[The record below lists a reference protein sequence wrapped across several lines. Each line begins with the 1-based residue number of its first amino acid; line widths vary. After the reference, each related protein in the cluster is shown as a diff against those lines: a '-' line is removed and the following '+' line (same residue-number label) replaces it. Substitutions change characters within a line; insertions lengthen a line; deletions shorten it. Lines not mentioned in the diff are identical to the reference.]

1 MNDKATFNR
10 AARAAMN
17 LLRMAPASRP
27 QGWSNLLDELQDSV
41 LDTVER
47 MTHRNYLPRTAAE
60 RWFLSQLN

>member
-17 LLRMAPASRP
+17 LMRMTPASRP
-27 QGWSNLLDELQDSV
+27 KGWSDLLDELQDSV

-47 MTHRNYLPRTAAE
+47 MNNRNYVPRSPAE